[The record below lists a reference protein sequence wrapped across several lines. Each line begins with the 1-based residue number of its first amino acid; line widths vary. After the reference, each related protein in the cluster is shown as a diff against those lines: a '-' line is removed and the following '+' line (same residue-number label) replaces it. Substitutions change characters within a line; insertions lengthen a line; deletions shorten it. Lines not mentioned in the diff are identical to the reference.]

1 MRAGVLHGKDLKP
14 SRQLHSNLPQC
25 VTDEQRRY
33 CSRIFLQPTS
43 CPCCFYSSYYSI
55 CCSRSVISFSHHVS
69 SLIYVSVTM
78 TRSVYIITLSFSFFL
93 NNCIKGRRRG
103 SCLSHLTLN
112 VVAPV
117 VLINAVLAV
126 VIVTV
131 VVIHVYS
138 QCCCQGRYHRYFY
151 ALLAAVSDVDAGYFC
166 VMTLILFWLLFLLLQ
181 LLHQYIQG
189 PYLCLLLVLPYMC
202 MCKNVLYLFKNL

>member
-1 MRAGVLHGKDLKP
+1 MFILSH
-14 SRQLHSNLPQC
+14 
-25 VTDEQRRY
+25 
-33 CSRIFLQPTS
+33 F
-43 CPCCFYSSYYSI
+43 SSP
-55 CCSRSVISFSHHVS
+55 
-69 SLIYVSVTM
+69 
-78 TRSVYIITLSFSFFL
+78 FF

-138 QCCCQGRYHRYFY
+138 
-151 ALLAAVSDVDAGYFC
+151 
-166 VMTLILFWLLFLLLQ
+166 
-181 LLHQYIQG
+181 
-189 PYLCLLLVLPYMC
+189 
-202 MCKNVLYLFKNL
+202 